1 MGPGR
6 RHARRTGRGCE
17 VSDRIQELAG
27 FIQSRIPAL
36 FDEARQQITDAIH
49 ATVEDAQEEQKDAIL
64 GLSISVKWNLD
75 GNTVVVGMPVN
86 VRRKF
91 EQVGKLED
99 RQEKLPGMEEE

>member
-1 MGPGR
+1 M
-6 RHARRTGRGCE
+6 
-17 VSDRIQELAG
+17 SDRIQELAE
-27 FIQSRIPAL
+27 FIQSRVPTL
-36 FDEARQQITDAIH
+36 FDEARDQINEAIN
-49 ATVEDAQEEQKDAIL
+49 ATVEDAQDEQKDAIL

-91 EQVGKLED
+91 EAVGKLED

>member
-1 MGPGR
+1 M
-6 RHARRTGRGCE
+6 
-17 VSDRIQELAG
+17 SDRIQELAE
-27 FIQSRIPAL
+27 FIQSRVPTL
-36 FDEARQQITDAIH
+36 FDEARDQINEAIN
-49 ATVEDAQEEQKDAIL
+49 ATVEDAQDEQKDAIL

-99 RQEKLPGMEEE
+99 LQERLPGMEEE